1 MLSLQQAIE
10 IKESIVS
17 YLKATFTFRK
27 NISNNWFRRGST
39 ALLADYVEKI
49 FGETITEEAIVGE
62 NRVNM
67 DAYLY
72 TIEKTKP
79 CFFGGY
85 TIPNIINFISLA

>member
-39 ALLADYVEKI
+39 
-49 FGETITEEAIVGE
+49 
-62 NRVNM
+62 
-67 DAYLY
+67 YL
-72 TIEKTKP
+72 T
-79 CFFGGY
+79 G
-85 TIPNIINFISLA
+85 